1 MSKTSGT
8 GIDILSPSLF
18 LVDHINTPR
27 VFLTSSAPKI
37 QQPITDYNNI
47 GVEWKVNV
55 HSLTST
61 NVLNVFGYVVL
72 RNTGNQST
80 NICNCLVNLQRKSG
94 KNWKTVVYT
103 NNIDTATC
111 MANLASNTKATRVN
125 VVASATSENKSTW
138 TQSSR
143 FVLKSEFFYLDE
155 NSTTITSFSKGTETL
170 RMRPGEIKAL
180 VFMCQFN
187 ANELNL
193 KAGEQLRGEF
203 VTTFE
208 NAGSRG
214 GSGSSVASLEADGFP
229 GDERNVRSVPT
240 RFEVVVPTLK
250 VCNSVLPLEFK
261 AVPEE
266 GTTTFEFTKE
276 TKYNVEISPTQ
287 NVFNEYT
294 VCGIIHD
301 GDSDVTNKLNV
312 ELSAC
317 VSMDEELYNSLDWSS
332 LTYLDTVFS
341 YRFVRCNKLEEC
353 QKYSITI
360 RPTPP
365 SKKEDWE
372 VGDLLTYS
380 KNDWEQDKN
389 SVLTLNFLDYYP
401 QGLKFSYTPTTAG
414 AAENYIKWTSAIAV
428 RTFLGTNVNVRIING
443 TQGSKNG
450 SLITTTPY
458 QSTNPTTTSAGNY
471 LHQLLSL
478 KLNVDL
484 NQQLI
489 AGSTATPP
497 INTTYKLGDIK
508 FRLPAIGGDNKS
520 KSIITGRNLV
530 GTTINSFLIKMSN
543 NLWKN
548 NLEDMNISDDL
559 ASLAESI
566 NSCFKNGSNERGQPS
581 AFADSFLTWE

>member
-1 MSKTSGT
+1 MSRLSGT

-18 LVDHINTPR
+18 LIDHINTPR

-37 QQPITDYNNI
+37 QEPITDYNNI

-61 NVLNVFGYVVL
+61 NTLNVYGYVVL
-72 RNTGNQST
+72 RNSGSQST
-80 NICNCLVNLQRKSG
+80 NICNCLINLQRKSG
-94 KNWKTVVYT
+94 KNWKTIVDT
-103 NNIDTATC
+103 NNIDTASC
-111 MANLASNTKATRVN
+111 MANLASNTSATRVN

-138 TQSSR
+138 TQASR
-143 FVLKSEFFYLDE
+143 FILKSEFYYLDE
-155 NSTTITSFSKGTETL
+155 NSTTVTSFSKGNDTL
-170 RMRPGEIKAL
+170 KMRPGEIKAL
-180 VFMCQFN
+180 AFMCQFN
-187 ANELNL
+187 ARELNL
-193 KAGEQLRGEF
+193 KVGEQLRGEF
-203 VTTFE
+203 VATFE

-214 GSGSSVASLEADGFP
+214 GSGASVASLEADGFP

-240 RFEVVVPTLK
+240 RFEVVVPQLK
-250 VCNSVLPLEFK
+250 VCNSTVPLEFK

-276 TKYNVEISPTQ
+276 TKYNIEISPTQ

-301 GDSDVTNKLNV
+301 GDSDLTNRLNV

-317 VSMDEELYNSLDWSS
+317 INMEEELYNSLDWSS

-353 QKYSITI
+353 QKQSIII

-380 KNDWEQDKN
+380 KNEWVQDKN
-389 SVLTLNFLDYYP
+389 SVLTPNFVDYYP
-401 QGLKFSYTPTTAG
+401 QGLKLNYTSTIAG
-414 AAENYIKWTSAIAV
+414 SVENYIRWTSASQV
-428 RTFLGTNVNVRIING
+428 KKFLETNVNVKIING

-450 SLITTTPY
+450 SLVTTTVY
-458 QSTNPTTTSAGNY
+458 QSTDATTTTAGNY
-471 LHQLLSL
+471 LHQLVSL
-478 KLNVDL
+478 KLNIDL
-484 NQQLI
+484 NKPLV
-489 AGSTATPP
+489 GSTAAPP

-508 FRLPAIGGDNKS
+508 FKLPATGGDNKS

-530 GTTINSFLIKMSN
+530 GTTINSFLIRMSN

-548 NLEDMNISDDL
+548 NLEDETISDDL
-559 ASLAESI
+559 ATLAETI